1 MSQAKPSIADN
12 AADKAADKTA
22 DKTAGLKAAQLQQT
36 LLVLRIASS
45 QLLAS
50 LREADNS
57 VQQLGEAFAEL
68 AQAEESHA
76 VSQPLQQATT
86 ALQFYDTL
94 TQRVEHVAHSL
105 QWLESLL
112 ADSQQLNSS
121 EAWQQLQQQIRSR
134 YTMEHERA
142 LFDAILAGEDAA
154 QVMQALQQS
163 LRETRDE
170 VELF

>member
-1 MSQAKPSIADN
+1 MSQAKPP
-12 AADKAADKTA
+12 TA
-22 DKTAGLKAAQLQQT
+22 DKPPELKAAQLQQT
-36 LLVLRIASS
+36 LLVLRVAAS

-50 LREADNS
+50 LREADGS
-57 VQQLGEAFAEL
+57 VQQLGQAFASM
-68 AQAEESHA
+68 AQSESHSA
-76 VSQPLQQATT
+76 ASQSLQQATT
-86 ALQFYDTL
+86 ALQFYDSL

-112 ADSQQLNSS
+112 ADPQRLNSG

-154 QVMQALQQS
+154 QVMHALQQS

>member
-1 MSQAKPSIADN
+1 MSQAKPSSAD
-12 AADKAADKTA
+12 TA
-22 DKTAGLKAAQLQQT
+22 PALKAAQLQQT
-36 LLVLRIASS
+36 LLVLRVAAS

-50 LREADNS
+50 LREADDS
-57 VQQLGEAFAEL
+57 VQQLGNAFAEM
-68 AQAEESHA
+68 AQTEESRA

-86 ALQFYDTL
+86 ALQFYDAL

-112 ADSQQLNSS
+112 ADPQQLNSA

-134 YTMEHERA
+134 YTMEHERV

-163 LRETRDE
+163 LRETRDD

>member
-1 MSQAKPSIADN
+1 MSQAKPSV
-12 AADKAADKTA
+12 
-22 DKTAGLKAAQLQQT
+22 AGSAPELKAAQLQQT
-36 LLVLRIASS
+36 LLVLRIAAS

-50 LREADNS
+50 LREADQP
-57 VQQLGEAFAEL
+57 VQQLGEAFAEM
-68 AQAEESHA
+68 AQAEESSA
-76 VSQPLQQATT
+76 LSQPLQQATT

-112 ADSQQLNSS
+112 ADPQQLNSS

-134 YTMEHERA
+134 YTMEHERV

>member
-1 MSQAKPSIADN
+1 MSQAKPSSAD
-12 AADKAADKTA
+12 TA
-22 DKTAGLKAAQLQQT
+22 PALKAAQLQQT
-36 LLVLRIASS
+36 LLVLRVAAS

-50 LREADNS
+50 LREADDS
-57 VQQLGEAFAEL
+57 VQQLGDAFAEM
-68 AQAEESHA
+68 AQAEPKA
-76 VSQPLQQATT
+76 AAISQPLQQATT

-94 TQRVEHVAHSL
+94 TQRVEHVAQSL
-105 QWLESLL
+105 QWLESVL
-112 ADSQQLNSS
+112 ADPQQLNSA

-134 YTMEHERA
+134 YTMEHERV

-154 QVMQALQQS
+154 QVMQALHQS

>member
-1 MSQAKPSIADN
+1 MPQAKPSIADN
-12 AADKAADKTA
+12 EADKADDKA
-22 DKTAGLKAAQLQQT
+22 PELKAAQLQQT
-36 LLVLRIASS
+36 LLVLRVAAS

-50 LREADNS
+50 LREADHS
-57 VQQLGEAFAEL
+57 VQQLGEAFAEM
-68 AQAEESHA
+68 AQTEESHA

-86 ALQFYDTL
+86 ALQFYDSL

>member
-1 MSQAKPSIADN
+1 MSQAKPS
-12 AADKAADKTA
+12 AASSAPE
-22 DKTAGLKAAQLQQT
+22 LKAAQLQQT
-36 LLVLRIASS
+36 LLVLRVAAS

-50 LREADNS
+50 LREADDS
-57 VQQLGEAFAEL
+57 VQQLGNAFAEM
-68 AQAEESHA
+68 AQTDAAA
-76 VSQPLQQATT
+76 VSEPLQQATT

-112 ADSQQLNSS
+112 ADSQQLNSA

-134 YTMEHERA
+134 YTMEHERV

-163 LRETRDE
+163 LGETRNE